1 VSNLDEQLEDVIQRR
16 KKVTETLE
24 RLKGRKE
31 QAQANLEAVEE
42 ECRGRKIDPEKI
54 DDIIEQLETKY
65 RDLVQ
70 ELTSDIEKA
79 ESMIEPYGANS

>member
-1 VSNLDEQLEDVIQRR
+1 MSNLDQQLEDVIQRR

-42 ECRGRKIDPEKI
+42 ECRGRKIDPAKI
-54 DDIIEQLETKY
+54 DTIITQLETKY
-65 RDLVQ
+65 RDIVEELVKDT
-70 ELTSDIEKA
+70 EAA
-79 ESMIEPYGANS
+79 ERKIEPYGTNS